1 MHIKCTKVLLDKLKI
16 NSKDVQNQS
25 ISSQDMNNWHANI
38 IKFWRV
44 NTILL
49 TQDKTLY
56 SFFLGGYKAE
66 DFKNFEKNIREDI
79 FKIIVNLDFQ
89 ANIIETII
97 DSMENIS
104 YSKTDNKSVLGT
116 MNQIKY
122 FIESWVS
129 DNKDIID
136 INKSINQI
144 PLSALNRKYSSET
157 FSQLYKSL

>member
-1 MHIKCTKVLLDKLKI
+1 MHIKCTKLLLDKLKL
-16 NSKDVQNQS
+16 NLKDLQNQS
-25 ISSQDMNNWHANI
+25 ISNPNIDNWHANI

-44 NTILL
+44 NTVLL

-56 SFFLGGYKAE
+56 SFFFGGYKAE
-66 DFKNFEKNIREDI
+66 DFKNFEKNIKEDI
-79 FKIIVNLDFQ
+79 FKIMVSLGFK

-144 PLSALNRKYSSET
+144 TLSALNRKYASEM
-157 FSQLYKSL
+157 FNELYEKL